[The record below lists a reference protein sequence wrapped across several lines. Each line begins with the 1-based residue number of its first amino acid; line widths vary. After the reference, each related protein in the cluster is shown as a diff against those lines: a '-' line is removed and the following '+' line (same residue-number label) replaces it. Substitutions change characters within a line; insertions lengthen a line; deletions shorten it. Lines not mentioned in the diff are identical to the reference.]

1 MPRIKEKAL
10 TAELAK
16 RGFESISVKREH
28 PDGRVEVEANKLH
41 PVPVEGG
48 ETIYAPVPVSFSVAL
63 DARGRVKSIDGG
75 NPSPAAVADAARY
88 IKTLRDSGQ
97 LAAAGERALAPG
109 VTHQIERDA
118 QGRHVLRR
126 KRFWIS

>member
-1 MPRIKEKAL
+1 MPRMKEKAL

-48 ETIYAPVPVSFSVAL
+48 ADNRAIRRNHHHREDRKPTRVCAWAAGLIRLLWRFAAGSRSSVRSSFRYL
-63 DARGRVKSIDGG
+63 G
-75 NPSPAAVADAARY
+75 NPYWAHPASAA
-88 IKTLRDSGQ
+88 L
-97 LAAAGERALAPG
+97 
-109 VTHQIERDA
+109 THPM
-118 QGRHVLRR
+118 LP
-126 KRFWIS
+126 